1 MATGHYG
8 LTRQILLII
17 TLNMNMPMIFN
28 TLIIYYF
35 KKPKNKR
42 PSGNPALKLGEG
54 FERRRGSVHFC
65 LSDDH
70 REERVKMH
78 RGRTEPLFYP
88 DLMPALIFWFSER
101 QMSMCI
107 ANLSL

>member
-42 PSGNPALKLGEG
+42 PSGNPALKLGEDS
-54 FERRRGSVHFC
+54 RGGGLVHFC

-70 REERVKMH
+70 REERVKIH
-78 RGRTEPLFYP
+78 RGEPSRCFTR
-88 DLMPALIFWFSER
+88 I
-101 QMSMCI
+101 
-107 ANLSL
+107 